1 MDIQKLDFPI
11 FTIESDELQEEIEN
25 ALELKEEIEELKA
38 EIDEKKNE
46 YECMP
51 YILGDFSINFDDKN
65 SLEKFV
71 EKNLKFNR
79 KEVHVIDIITSNDM
93 VKFELSDGSIAISD
107 KKNSKYT
114 FKVNGLNDFVVNL
127 SHEND
132 LIDIINIYIDMNNQG
147 NF

>member
-1 MDIQKLDFPI
+1 MLKKILSVSLIGLLIGGVKA
-11 FTIESDELQEEIEN
+11 N
-25 ALELKEEIEELKA
+25 ASVIDYGNKGFA
-38 EIDEKKNE
+38 YIDEKKNE
-46 YECMP
+46 YECTP

-132 LIDIINIYIDMNNQG
+132 LIDVINIYIDMNNQG

>member
-1 MDIQKLDFPI
+1 M
-11 FTIESDELQEEIEN
+11 
-25 ALELKEEIEELKA
+25 
-38 EIDEKKNE
+38 
-46 YECMP
+46 
-51 YILGDFSINFDDKN
+51 
-65 SLEKFV
+65 
-71 EKNLKFNR
+71 
-79 KEVHVIDIITSNDM
+79 HVIDIITSNDM